1 MADDE
6 IQVDHLECEED
17 NQHEEWVR
25 TNVDDVQ
32 TVNLVQVLPVEIQG
46 KWEFRR
52 RQSVFHVLNIQEIN
66 DAFVAL

>member
-1 MADDE
+1 MVDDE
-6 IQVDHLECEED
+6 IQVDHLERKED

-46 KWEFRR
+46 KWDFGR
-52 RQSVFHVLNIQEIN
+52 RQSVFHVVNNLS
-66 DAFVAL
+66 